1 MAVPVRVRMI
11 VPVPVPVVVGV
22 CVTVAHLRADYAA
35 GMAFSAAEGRQQ
47 LLDTLAEA
55 TDRLGV
61 ALEALGEAYE
71 LLDEVTADRLEEQ
84 LFRPLQLA
92 YGRARR
98 THAGFA
104 ERHGLPGREFAP
116 APPRAPST
124 GVRGFVEIAAD
135 EAQAADETLGT
146 LQDSMLPVEVGDP
159 EVRADLAD
167 VRTRIGALPPRA
179 DAFIRTL
186 GR

>member
-1 MAVPVRVRMI
+1 
-11 VPVPVPVVVGV
+11 
-22 CVTVAHLRADYAA
+22 
-35 GMAFSAAEGRQQ
+35 MAFSAADGRRQ

-55 TDRLGV
+55 TDGIGV
-61 ALEALGEAYE
+61 ALEAVGEAYE
-71 LLDEVTADRLEEQ
+71 LLDEVTADRLEEE

-104 ERHGLPGREFAP
+104 ERHGLPGRQFAP

-124 GVRGFVEIAAD
+124 GVKGFIEIALDELEHAD
-135 EAQAADETLGT
+135 DVLAT

-159 EVRADLAD
+159 PLRAELAE
-167 VRTRIGALPPRA
+167 VRTRIGELPPRA
-179 DAFIRTL
+179 GAFVRTL